1 MVCRSL
7 LDGREA
13 EPLARWLRDHPGAQV
28 ICRDRAGAYAEGA
41 KTGAPNAIQVA
52 DRWHLWH
59 NLAGYV
65 EKTVGRHRAC
75 WKTDHPDDEGL
86 GPSDVAERGRPR
98 QSRSTVRW
106 RNPPSRGW

>member
-1 MVCRSL
+1 
-7 LDGREA
+7 
-13 EPLARWLRDHPGAQV
+13 V

-41 KTGAPNAIQVA
+41 RTGALQAIQVA

-65 EKTVGRHRAC
+65 EKTAGRHRGC
-75 WKTDHPDDEGL
+75 WMTDHAEDKGL
-86 GPSDVAERGRPR
+86 GFSDARGRLNR
-98 QSRSTVRW
+98 SRSTVRW